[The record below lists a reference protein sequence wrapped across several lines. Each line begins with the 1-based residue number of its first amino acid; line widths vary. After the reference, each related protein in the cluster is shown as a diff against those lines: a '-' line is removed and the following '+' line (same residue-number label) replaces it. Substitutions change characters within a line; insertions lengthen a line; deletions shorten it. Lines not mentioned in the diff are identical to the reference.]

1 MTVGTSREEK
11 EYNVIRHQDRQAVTS
26 KTLWR
31 GSVGAQCLPQGLLPH
46 QHSECSGKQLCKLP
60 KPWHETP
67 SQLSQIHPKS
77 STGSTR
83 QHHIYSFVLALKIS
97 KSVKGE

>member
-11 EYNVIRHQDRQAVTS
+11 EYNVIRHQDRQAETS
-26 KTLWR
+26 RTLWR
-31 GSVGAQCLPQGLLPH
+31 SSAGAQCSPQGLLPH
-46 QHSECSGKQLCKLP
+46 RHSECSRKQLCKFP
-60 KPWHETP
+60 KPWRERP

-77 STGSTR
+77 STGNTR
-83 QHHIYSFVLALKIS
+83 QHYIYSLVLEIS